1 MQMQRQHQ
9 VRPPGLLDGMALALA
24 EEVLRAVQNALPIH
38 QAVRS
43 RHAAVAAHTHL
54 YRAHGQISIPQPAR
68 MAAGSRGH

>member
-9 VRPPGLLDGMALALA
+9 VRPPGLLDGVALALA
-24 EEVLRAVQNALPIH
+24 EEVLRAVQNALSIY
-38 QAVRS
+38 QAVRT

-54 YRAHGQISIPQPAR
+54 RRAHGQIHVPQPTG